1 MLGGGSPDSDAS
13 SSVGEGSHAAA
24 FSDEGLPGHLLQVC
38 DILIRMF
45 HFAATSQL
53 CSQALFGGAADEESS
68 SELMSAVRSLTG
80 RKIRIKVYRGLER
93 AFCSALGVR
102 VRAYVHY
109 THIGVC
115 LVVTMLAAAQR
126 PSRQQCR
133 CLPFPGQRPPQ
144 SQLRHRVSASPL
156 FTIMVHSFYA
166 VVHFD
171 SNHIPKI

>member
-1 MLGGGSPDSDAS
+1 
-13 SSVGEGSHAAA
+13 V
-24 FSDEGLPGHLLQVC
+24 V
-38 DILIRMF
+38 I
-45 HFAATSQL
+45 
-53 CSQALFGGAADEESS
+53 
-68 SELMSAVRSLTG
+68 
-80 RKIRIKVYRGLER
+80 ER

-102 VRAYVHY
+102 VGVYVHY

-156 FTIMVHSFYA
+156 FLYTAIMVHSFCA